1 MEPLGGPRL
10 TTGIVFDIRRY
21 AIHDGPG
28 IRTTVFLKG
37 CALSCR
43 WCHNPEGQAQGFES
57 VARADRCIRCGA
69 CVEAC
74 RHGAVTWSDAGPLT
88 DRAACTAC
96 GDCAAVCYADA
107 RERVG
112 TEMTAEQVLD
122 EVARDAAFYQES
134 GGGMT
139 LSGGEP
145 LLQRDF
151 TAALLRGAKPR
162 GFHTVL
168 DTCGFAS
175 WETLDALRADVDLF
189 LYDVKLM
196 DDGRHRE
203 FTGVTN
209 APILANLRA
218 LSAAGHRVILRVPVI
233 PGVND
238 DPENLDA
245 LAAFAADL
253 PHLAGVE
260 LLPYHHIGADKY
272 ARLDRA
278 YPLPDTTPPSAGR
291 MAEIARFLGERGLPV
306 GTGSGR

>member
-1 MEPLGGPRL
+1 
-10 TTGIVFDIRRY
+10 
-21 AIHDGPG
+21 
-28 IRTTVFLKG
+28 VFLKG

-43 WCHNPEGQAQGFES
+43 WCQNPEGQAKGFEA
-57 VARADRCIRCGA
+57 VVRENRCIRCGA
-69 CVEAC
+69 CVDAC
-74 RHGAVTWSDAGPLT
+74 ARGAVTWSDEGPLT

-112 TEMTAEQVLD
+112 TEMTAEQVLA
-122 EVARDAAFYQES
+122 EVAKDAAFYEES

-151 TAALLRGAKPR
+151 TAALLRSAKSR

-175 WETLDALRADVDLF
+175 WEAVDAVRADVDLF

-196 DDGRHRE
+196 DDARHRR

-218 LSAAGHRVILRVPVI
+218 LAAAGHRVVLRLPVI

-245 LAAFAADL
+245 VAALAAGL
-253 PHLAGVE
+253 PDLAGVD

-272 ARLDRA
+272 ARLDRE
-278 YPLPDTTPPSAGR
+278 YPLPDAAPPT
-291 MAEIARFLGERGLPV
+291 AERIAAIARFLGERGLRV